1 MNSEIW
7 DISKLRIW
15 GIKMKQNTLNR
26 TLSFW
31 QLVFLGLA
39 FMTMMIIFTTYG
51 VASQVTHG
59 MVPAAYIIVLV
70 AMLFNVYSYGRMVKV
85 FPSSG
90 TAYAYAQKS
99 IHPTAGFF
107 VGWAIMMD
115 YLLTPMLNY
124 LVAGIYLSS
133 AIPVIP
139 SWLWIVLFAV
149 LITTVNIFGM
159 KLAANINIMLVT
171 FQTLVVLIFTIISIK
186 QILGGMGTGTLF
198 SSLPFFNPDVPF
210 SAITAGAAILFLSF
224 LGFDTITTF
233 SEETINPTKTIP
245 RAMFAVV
252 LIGGGLFIF
261 ISYIISMVF
270 PDFMSFNDVEAAGF
284 EIVAAVTGNLF
295 TAIFLAGGVTAGFA
309 SAMVSH
315 AGISRF
321 LYAMGRDGVL
331 PKRFFGYLSPKTRVP
346 LFNVILVGII
356 SLLALVMSMDRLLA
370 FINFGVLVA
379 FAFVNLSVISHYF
392 IRNQRRNSVKEII
405 LYLIL
410 PLIGFCINAWLWT
423 NLEKSALI
431 LGGSWLLVGLI
442 YLAYL
447 TSMFRKPTPEMNL
460 DSIDRSEAV

>member
-1 MNSEIW
+1 M
-7 DISKLRIW
+7 RH
-15 GIKMKQNTLNR
+15 NTLNR
-26 TLSFW
+26 TLTFW
-31 QLVFLGLA
+31 PLVFFGLA

-51 VASQVTHG
+51 IASQVTQG
-59 MVPAAYIIVLV
+59 MVPAAYVIVLV

-90 TAYAYAQKS
+90 TSYAYAQKA
-99 IHPTAGFF
+99 IHPNAGFF

-124 LVAGIYLSS
+124 LVVGIYLSS
-133 AIPVIP
+133 AFPSVPV
-139 SWLWIVLFAV
+139 WLWIILFIVA
-149 LITTVNIFGM
+149 ITTINILGL
-159 KLAANINIMLVT
+159 KIAANINLLLVA
-171 FQTLVVLIFTIISIK
+171 FQLLVVVIFAILCIK

-198 SSLPFFNPDVPF
+198 SSLPFYNPEVPF

-233 SEETINPTKTIP
+233 SEETINPKKTIP
-245 RAMFAVV
+245 KAMFAVV
-252 LIGGGLFIF
+252 LIGGSMFIAL
-261 ISYIISMVF
+261 SYILQNVY
-270 PDFMSFNDVEAAGF
+270 PDFMSFIDVDAAGF
-284 EIVAAVTGNLF
+284 EVVAAVTGSLF
-295 TAIFLAGGVTAGFA
+295 TSIFLAGYIIACFA

-321 LYAMGRDGVL
+321 FYAMGRDGVL

-410 PLIGFCINAWLWT
+410 PLIGFCIDAWLWA

>member
-1 MNSEIW
+1 
-7 DISKLRIW
+7 
-15 GIKMKQNTLNR
+15 MKQNSLNR
-26 TLSFW
+26 TLTFW
-31 QLVFLGLA
+31 PLVFFGLA

-51 VASQVTHG
+51 IASQVTQG
-59 MVPAAYIIVLV
+59 MVPAAYLIVLI

-90 TAYAYAQKS
+90 TSYAYAQKA
-99 IHPTAGFF
+99 IHPNAGFF

-124 LVAGIYLSS
+124 LVVGIYLS
-133 AIPVIP
+133 AAFPGVP
-139 SWLWIVLFAV
+139 AWLWIILFIVA
-149 LITTVNIFGM
+149 ITTINVLGLRI
-159 KLAANINIMLVT
+159 AANINLLLVA
-171 FQTLVVLIFTIISIK
+171 FQLLVVAIFAILCIK
-186 QILGGMGTGTLF
+186 QIQGGMGTGTLF
-198 SSLPFFNPDVPF
+198 SSLPFFNPEVPF

-233 SEETINPTKTIP
+233 SEETVNPEKTIP
-245 RAMFAVV
+245 KAMFAVV
-252 LIGGGLFIF
+252 LIGGSMFIAL
-261 ISYIISMVF
+261 SYIIQNVF
-270 PDFMSFNDVEAAGF
+270 PDFMSFTDVDAAGF
-284 EIVAAVTGNLF
+284 EVVTAVTGNLF
-295 TAIFLAGGVTAGFA
+295 TSVFLAGYIIACFA

-346 LFNVILVGII
+346 LFNIILVGFI
-356 SLLALVMSMDRLLA
+356 SLLALLMSMEILLA

-392 IRNQRRNSVKEII
+392 IRKQRRNSVKEFI

-423 NLEKSALI
+423 NLEKSALL

-447 TSMFRKPTPEMNL
+447 TKMFRKPTPQMNL
-460 DSIDRSEAV
+460 ENTEHSEVV